1 MGMKRMAALCF
12 VFLMTVAGLRAEPRL
27 PGFFSDNMVL
37 QREKPVKGWGWAEAG
52 EKVTGEFAG
61 QKLSSVTAESG
72 RWSVSLK
79 EMDASTESRELKVSS
94 EKVESPI
101 ILTNVVVGDVWLCSG
116 QSNME
121 WSLSRAANKD
131 KEIAAANFSQ
141 IRHVKFAH
149 IKATQPKSD
158 IKATWVVC
166 SPKTAGSFTAVG
178 YFFGR
183 ALHKELGVP
192 IGLIGSNWGGTHI
205 EPWLSIEGLA
215 MTDELKEL
223 YDAVAAAD
231 PSTEEGKAAH
241 AAVLKEMRAWI
252 EESEKSLEKGEAFA
266 PMPSLPVPPGGRAA
280 PMQIFNAMISP
291 ITPFAIRG
299 AIWYQG
305 ESNGKEGVSYF
316 HKKKAL
322 IEGWRKL
329 WGQGE
334 FPFYFV
340 QLANFQNPTDTPEG
354 GDGWARLREAQR
366 KSLTIPN
373 TGMAV
378 AIDLADAA
386 NPRNI
391 HPGNKQDVGGRLA
404 LWALANEY
412 DRKDLVCSGPLYESH
427 TVKGSTI
434 RIKFDYVGKGLMVGK
449 KVGLEPAVED
459 KGEEAA
465 EGEAVEMPA
474 LKQFA
479 VAGNDKKWF
488 WADAKIEGDEVVV
501 SCPDVPQPVAVRY
514 AYRMNPAG
522 CNLYNRAGLPASPF
536 RTDDW

>member
-1 MGMKRMAALCF
+1 MKRAAALWLFFF
-12 VFLMTVAGLRAEPRL
+12 VVTGWLQAEPRL
-27 PGFFSDNMVL
+27 PGFFTDNMVL
-37 QREKPVKGWGWAEAG
+37 QREKPVKVWGWADAG
-52 EKVTGEFAG
+52 EKVSVSFGD
-61 QKLSSVTAESG
+61 QKASAVTEPNGKWALVLEKMKASAES
-72 RWSVSLK
+72 RDL
-79 EMDASTESRELKVSS
+79 RVSS
-94 EKVESPI
+94 DKIESPLV
-101 ILTNVVVGDVWLCSG
+101 LTNVVVGDVWLCSG

-121 WSLSRAANKD
+121 WALSRAANKTE
-131 KEIAAANFSQ
+131 EIAAADYPL

-149 IKATQPKSD
+149 LKATQPQAD
-158 IKATWVVC
+158 IKASWTVC

-192 IGLIGSNWGGTHI
+192 IGLIGSNWGGTAI
-205 EPWLSIEGLA
+205 EPWLSIEGLS
-215 MTDELKEL
+215 MVEELDEL
-223 YDAVAAAD
+223 YSAVAAAD
-231 PSTEEGKAAH
+231 PSTEAGKAAH

-252 EESEKSLEKGEAFA
+252 EEAEESLEKGERLA
-266 PMPSLPVPPGGRAA
+266 PIPSLPVPPGGKAA

-291 ITPFAIRG
+291 ITQYAIRG

-305 ESNGKEGVSYF
+305 ESNGKEGMTYF
-316 HKKKAL
+316 HKKRAL

-329 WGQGE
+329 WGQGD

-366 KSLTIPN
+366 RSLTIPN

-412 DRKDLVCSGPLYESH
+412 GKDIVCSGPLYKSH
-427 TVKGSTI
+427 AVEGAAI
-434 RIKFDYVGKGLMVGK
+434 RIKFDYVGSGLMIGRK
-449 KVGLEPAVED
+449 TGLEPTEED
-459 KGEEAA
+459 KGPAGD
-465 EGEAVEMPA
+465 EGEVLEKPS

-479 VAGNDKKWF
+479 ISGEDKKWH
-488 WADAKIEGDEVVV
+488 WAEAKIDGDDLLV
-501 SCPDVPQPVAVRY
+501 SSPDVLQPVAVRY

-522 CNLYNRAGLPASPF
+522 CNLYNRDGLPASPF